1 MTIREIPIEALF
13 GDVVEAQQLWLV
25 DDPAGEA
32 PPETLIKF
40 RSGRWLLCNLN
51 TGTLKAYE
59 RHERATE
66 SI

>member
-13 GDVVEAQQLWLV
+13 GDVVVSQEL
-25 DDPAGEA
+25 A
-32 PPETLIKF
+32 PYNPRKTRIAF
-40 RSGRWLLCNLN
+40 ASGRWLLCNLN

-59 RHERATE
+59 RHERTSE